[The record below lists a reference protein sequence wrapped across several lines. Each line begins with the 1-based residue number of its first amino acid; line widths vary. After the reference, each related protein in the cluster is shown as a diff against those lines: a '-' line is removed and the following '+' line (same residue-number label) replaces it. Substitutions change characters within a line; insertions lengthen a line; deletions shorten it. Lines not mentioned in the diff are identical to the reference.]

1 MGFVN
6 AQHHDSA
13 ITSHKRRFTAGKVFC
28 ALSAY
33 PSLAPTLAATKLQ
46 CLQSFAFSRI
56 VGITQGAAF
65 QISFSRSATYIYFS
79 STVFHG
85 MIDYRFLGLTSIPL
99 PGWTTAYPLTY

>member
-65 QISFSRSATYIYFS
+65 QISFSRSA
-79 STVFHG
+79 VGLLGRMG
-85 MIDYRFLGLTSIPL
+85 MKKAERRRIDAF
-99 PGWTTAYPLTY
+99 